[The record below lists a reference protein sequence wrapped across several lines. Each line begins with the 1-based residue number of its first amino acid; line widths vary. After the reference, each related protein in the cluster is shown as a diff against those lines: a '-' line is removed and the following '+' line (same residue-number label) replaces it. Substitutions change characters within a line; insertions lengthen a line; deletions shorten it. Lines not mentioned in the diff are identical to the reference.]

1 MTFVQISRNS
11 NEKLVF
17 HILLSPV
24 IQRGF
29 SVVSNDLVNFLLNF
43 SLRIRMKN
51 HEEDGPRQ
59 RRRRRLRTGGKQ
71 VHRGHPQL
79 FLLKD
84 NRCFVLK
91 ILVITKL
98 NSPLGY
104 KYFTFP

>member
-1 MTFVQISRNS
+1 
-11 NEKLVF
+11 
-17 HILLSPV
+17 
-24 IQRGF
+24 
-29 SVVSNDLVNFLLNF
+29 VSDDLVNFLLNF

-84 NRCFVLK
+84 NRYFVLK
-91 ILVITKL
+91 ILVIIKL
-98 NSPLGY
+98 NSPLGITILLFP
-104 KYFTFP
+104 KSILTFVADFGGFYH